1 MNLTEAREEIDAG
14 TVQATVS
21 GYLGGR
27 ANEEDCATT
36 IGSGRG
42 RHYAAAVIA
51 TPDSRVWVAWS
62 EEDQGRVRVVLRR
75 SNSRVT
81 RFGERIVLRG
91 PNATTRVFALDGS
104 SQAKRLDLV
113 ATAASSE
120 GSGSRPFHTQV
131 LPPLELS
138 ATPRRLRGG
147 EAAKVRLKVTDV
159 GVPVARASVS
169 AGGEQATTGRDGRAT
184 IALSGP
190 RNGGKITA
198 SSTKENYLRDRVKL
212 TVTRAR

>member
-1 MNLTEAREEIDAG
+1 M
-14 TVQATVS
+14 
-21 GYLGGR
+21 
-27 ANEEDCATT
+27 
-36 IGSGRG
+36 
-42 RHYAAAVIA
+42 
-51 TPDSRVWVAWS
+51 
-62 EEDQGRVRVVLRR
+62 
-75 SNSRVT
+75 T